1 VIIRIVVVHAEL
13 KCDGQCVVGGRV

>member
-13 KCDGQCVVGGRV
+13 KSDGQCVVGGRV